1 MAKTITVDPIT
12 RIEGHLK
19 IKVEVE
25 NGVVTNAYSSGEM
38 FRGWEII
45 LRDRSPID
53 APPIAQRICG
63 VCPMPHGIGS
73 VLSLDDAFKVKPPSN
88 GRILRNLMLSAEF
101 IHSHLLHF
109 YHLSALDYVDI
120 TAILKYKGLDPKL
133 LKIRD
138 WVQK

>member
-1 MAKTITVDPIT
+1 MANLITVDPIT

-19 IKVEVE
+19 IKIEVE

-63 VCPMPHGIGS
+63 VCPMSHGI
-73 VLSLDDAFKVKPPSN
+73 
-88 GRILRNLMLSAEF
+88 
-101 IHSHLLHF
+101 
-109 YHLSALDYVDI
+109 
-120 TAILKYKGLDPKL
+120 
-133 LKIRD
+133 
-138 WVQK
+138 

>member
-1 MAKTITVDPIT
+1 MAKQIITVDPLT

-25 NGVVTNAYSSGEM
+25 NGKVTNAFSTGDM

-45 LRDRSPID
+45 LRERSPLD

-73 VLSLDDAFKVKPPSN
+73 SSC
-88 GRILRNLMLSAEF
+88 S
-101 IHSHLLHF
+101 
-109 YHLSALDYVDI
+109 
-120 TAILKYKGLDPKL
+120 
-133 LKIRD
+133 
-138 WVQK
+138 